1 MARVQQQ
8 QVCSRGQRSSHLP
21 LVFLTFLCFGAQAV
35 IQIPS
40 NYHIS
45 DIKRP
50 PVIVNPPKSVIVVGV
65 DEFIMSC
72 EASGTPEPSF
82 TWTKDGHKFDPRSE
96 PHLKVSEHLG
106 SFEFKAYNGS
116 NMVNLKNYQGK
127 YVCYASNDLGTAMS
141 KEATLSID
149 GLPSLQ
155 KEKVSTFKA
164 DEGSNITLK
173 CNPPES
179 SMVPV
184 IHWMDWKLRHI
195 ELSDRVVVG
204 KDGNLYF
211 AYLNTSDSRDDY
223 ICNLQYMETRTILT
237 KDAISLQVKPSNSV
251 VRKRRPHM
259 ITPTGPTSTYLV
271 LRGQTF
277 DLECI
282 AQGFPTPQV
291 MWLRKDGELSESRT
305 VKEFFN
311 HRLRFLN
318 ISESDGGEYQCI
330 AENTQGKAKHTF
342 MLTVEAAP
350 YWIKEPVS
358 QLYAAGETVR
368 LDCQADGTPSPT
380 IRWTVNGGPLPEN
393 SKRIRVE
400 SGSLILEQVEFGDTA
415 VYQCR
420 ASNKHGTIF
429 TNTHVYVINLPPQIL
444 TKDGKIYLHTE
455 GQKALLECKTFG
467 SPKPKVMW
475 ERGGSL
481 LLADPRVNLLTS
493 GALEISNV
501 TFDDKGLYS
510 CNVQNS
516 NLSIT
521 AELEVFNRTV
531 ILSMPRELKVQPGN
545 EALFPCN
552 ALVDSNFR
560 DPQILWRK
568 DNQKLQESISDT
580 KYTFDESNLI
590 IADVNTEDEGV
601 YTCEVITSLD
611 MAKANGTLILIDRP
625 DPPSNLLLADPDNR
639 VVTLRW
645 TPGDDHNSPVQ
656 EYVVEFEDQ
665 SLKERGW
672 QKLEKVRGN
681 KDHAVLSLWP
691 YMSYKFRISA
701 INDVGKSN
709 PSLPSEIYNTS
720 AEAPNKNPEYVRSE
734 SVHPDTLV
742 IDWKE
747 MEKHEFNGPDFH
759 YKVLWRRAVGSGPK
773 WHENIT
779 KESHVIIGDVGTYV
793 AFEIKVQAAN
803 AIGDGPDPDP
813 IIGYSGEDVP
823 LESPMDVGVVLIN
836 STTVKVTWAPIDR
849 ELVRG
854 KLLGYKIHLTWNG
867 YRFHHSH
874 GSTHTETTIV
884 EKTGPNEEKKVISNL
899 RPFSSYN
906 LAVTVFN
913 NKGEGP
919 PSDALPF
926 ETDEGVPGPPA
937 VLNLHSPSETEMTM
951 QWRPPV
957 HPNGILTGYV
967 LQYQEITN
975 NTDSLIKEKTI
986 DDPKITQHT
995 LKGLD
1000 PHSRYRFYL
1009 IGRTATGNGEPIMK
1023 IMKTIPDA
1031 LPIGINLT
1039 GGENLVNVS
1048 WGVKRK
1054 NRHTDFEIHYH
1065 DGNESNWKK
1074 IEKLN
1079 SSQSFYQLQGLTPGS
1094 TYHLQFVYEKKV
1106 FFKAHVNTTTSAAMQ
1121 KSFATQGW
1129 FISVVSAAVLLLL
1142 ILLILCFIKRS
1153 KGGKY
1158 SVKDKEDGPMDSE
1171 ARPMKDETFGEYR
1184 SLESDLE
1191 EKQTASQPSLCED
1204 SKLCSDNNLDF
1215 NGSSVITTEL
1225 NLDESLVSEISRPSV
1240 QEGFHSLPPNSTFNP
1255 VPVSSATN
1263 GVSNLVTIP
1272 D

>member
-1 MARVQQQ
+1 MKAGRV
-8 QVCSRGQRSSHLP
+8 C
-21 LVFLTFLCFGAQAV
+21 
-35 IQIPS
+35 
-40 NYHIS
+40 
-45 DIKRP
+45 
-50 PVIVNPPKSVIVVGV
+50 
-65 DEFIMSC
+65 MS
-72 EASGTPEPSF
+72 P
-82 TWTKDGHKFDPRSE
+82 
-96 PHLKVSEHLG
+96 
-106 SFEFKAYNGS
+106 
-116 NMVNLKNYQGK
+116 
-127 YVCYASNDLGTAMS
+127 
-141 KEATLSID
+141 
-149 GLPSLQ
+149 
-155 KEKVSTFKA
+155 
-164 DEGSNITLK
+164 
-173 CNPPES
+173 
-179 SMVPV
+179 
-184 IHWMDWKLRHI
+184 MDWR
-195 ELSDRVVVG
+195 
-204 KDGNLYF
+204 
-211 AYLNTSDSRDDY
+211 AYL
-223 ICNLQYMETRTILT
+223 
-237 KDAISLQVKPSNSV
+237 A
-251 VRKRRPHM
+251 VREQDFRCHRQCKCF
-259 ITPTGPTSTYLV
+259 V
-271 LRGQTF
+271 N
-277 DLECI
+277 
-282 AQGFPTPQV
+282 PTPQV
-291 MWLRKDGELSESRT
+291 TWLRKDGELSESRT

-368 LDCQADGTPSPT
+368 LDCQADGIPSPT
-380 IRWTVNGGPLPEN
+380 IRWTVNGGPLREN

-400 SGSLILEQVEFGDTA
+400 SGSLILEHVEFGDTA

-444 TKDGKIYLHTE
+444 TKDGKIYSHTE

-467 SPKPKVMW
+467 SPKPKVTW

-493 GALEISNV
+493 GALEIFSV
-501 TFDDKGLYS
+501 TLDDKGLYS

-516 NLSIT
+516 NLSII

-531 ILSMPRELKVQPGN
+531 ILSMPWELKVQPGDK
-545 EALFPCN
+545 AFFQCN
-552 ALVDSNFR
+552 ALVDSNLR
-560 DPQILWRK
+560 SPQILWRK
-568 DNQKLQESISDT
+568 DKQKLQESISDE
-580 KYTFDESNLI
+580 KYTFDESYLI
-590 IADVNTEDEGV
+590 IADVNAEDEGV

-625 DPPSNLLLADPDNR
+625 DPPSRLQLADPDNR

-672 QKLEKVRGN
+672 QKLERVRGN
-681 KDHAVLSLWP
+681 KDHAVLSLRP

-701 INDVGKSN
+701 INDVDKSD

-720 AEAPNKNPEYVRSE
+720 AEAPDKNPEHVRSE

-742 IDWKE
+742 IAWKE
-747 MEKHEFNGPDFH
+747 MEKEEFNGPDFH

-773 WHENIT
+773 WHKNIT
-779 KESHVIIGDVGTYV
+779 KEPRVIVGDIGTFA

-813 IIGYSGEDVP
+813 VIGYSGEDVP

-836 STTVKVTWAPIDR
+836 STTIKVTWAPIDK

-899 RPFSSYN
+899 RPFSSYK

-919 PSDALPF
+919 PSDTLPF
-926 ETDEGVPGPPA
+926 ETNEGVPGPPA
-937 VLNLHSPSETEMTM
+937 FLNLHSSSETEITL

-967 LQYQEITN
+967 LQYQQITN
-975 NTDSLIKEKTI
+975 NSDSLIKEKTI
-986 DDPKITQHT
+986 DDPKITQHI
-995 LKGLD
+995 LKGLE
-1000 PHSRYRFYL
+1000 PHSNYRIYL
-1009 IGRTATGNGEPIMK
+1009 IGRTAVGDGEPIVKKAATMS
-1023 IMKTIPDA
+1023 DA
-1031 LPIGINLT
+1031 LPIGISVT

-1048 WGVKRK
+1048 WGVKK
-1054 NRHTDFEIHYH
+1054 THRHTDFQIHYR
-1065 DGNESNWKK
+1065 DGNESDWKK
-1074 IEKLN
+1074 TEKLN
-1079 SSQSFYQLQGLTPGS
+1079 SSQSFYQLQELTPGS
-1094 TYHLQFVYEKKV
+1094 EYHLNFVYEDNV
-1106 FFKAHVNTTTSAAMQ
+1106 FFKAHVKTTKTAAMQ

-1171 ARPMKDETFGEYR
+1171 ARPMKDETFGEY
-1184 SLESDLE
+1184 SDLE

-1255 VPVSSATN
+1255 APVSSATN

>member
-1 MARVQQQ
+1 
-8 QVCSRGQRSSHLP
+8 
-21 LVFLTFLCFGAQAV
+21 
-35 IQIPS
+35 
-40 NYHIS
+40 
-45 DIKRP
+45 
-50 PVIVNPPKSVIVVGV
+50 IVNPPKSVIVVGV

-380 IRWTVNGGPLPEN
+380 IRWTVNGALT
-393 SKRIRVE
+393 IYRVE

-521 AELEVFNRTV
+521 AELEKRC
-531 ILSMPRELKVQPGN
+531 
-545 EALFPCN
+545 LFFF
-552 ALVDSNFR
+552 FR
-560 DPQILWRK
+560 
-568 DNQKLQESISDT
+568 
-580 KYTFDESNLI
+580 YTFDESNLI

-742 IDWKE
+742 IDWK
-747 MEKHEFNGPDFH
+747 HEFNGPDFH

-854 KLLGYKIHLTWNG
+854 KLLGYK
-867 YRFHHSH
+867 
-874 GSTHTETTIV
+874 V
-884 EKTGPNEEKKVISNL
+884 KTSSLHFWFCRYMLSGTLSGFKILNL

-967 LQYQEITN
+967 LQYQESKH
-975 NTDSLIKEKTI
+975 SLYSSWS
-986 DDPKITQHT
+986 ITQHT

-1023 IMKTIPDA
+1023 IMKTIPDGDTIYA
-1031 LPIGINLT
+1031 CHSCISFVLFYL
-1039 GGENLVNVS
+1039 
-1048 WGVKRK
+1048 
-1054 NRHTDFEIHYH
+1054 FER
-1065 DGNESNWKK
+1065 
-1074 IEKLN
+1074 
-1079 SSQSFYQLQGLTPGS
+1079 
-1094 TYHLQFVYEKKV
+1094 V
-1106 FFKAHVNTTTSAAMQ
+1106 AAMQ

-1171 ARPMKDETFGEYR
+1171 ARPMKDETFGEY
-1184 SLESDLE
+1184 SDLE

>member
-1 MARVQQQ
+1 CINWDLGPFSV
-8 QVCSRGQRSSHLP
+8 
-21 LVFLTFLCFGAQAV
+21 
-35 IQIPS
+35 
-40 NYHIS
+40 
-45 DIKRP
+45 KRP

-72 EASGTPEPSF
+72 EASGTPEPRLSHI
-82 TWTKDGHKFDPRSE
+82 TAKKNKKKKQRSY
-96 PHLKVSEHLG
+96 
-106 SFEFKAYNGS
+106 SFEKLSSHPLVCFKHC
-116 NMVNLKNYQGK
+116 VNCVLTCCT
-127 YVCYASNDLGTAMS
+127 VVSMCTP
-141 KEATLSID
+141 LS

-380 IRWTVNGGPLPEN
+380 IRWTVNGGPLPGWN
-393 SKRIRVE
+393 TIGNTTRIRVE

-467 SPKPKVMW
+467 SPKPKVI
-475 ERGGSL
+475 
-481 LLADPRVNLLTS
+481 VNLLTS

-656 EYVVEFEDQ
+656 EFEDQ

-967 LQYQEITN
+967 LQYQERG
-975 NTDSLIKEKTI
+975 SAALGW
-986 DDPKITQHT
+986 ITQHT

-1023 IMKTIPDA
+1023 IMKTIPD
-1031 LPIGINLT
+1031 GINLT

-1065 DGNESNWKK
+1065 DGSNNWKK

-1106 FFKAHVNTTTSAAMQ
+1106 FFKAH

-1158 SVKDKEDGPMDSE
+1158 SGN
-1171 ARPMKDETFGEYR
+1171 
-1184 SLESDLE
+1184 DLE